1 MPDLSHGA
9 SELDARLA
17 EIDRKLRAIQVDLDP
32 DREPRSSRPAAP
44 APESS
49 EPEPALSEPEPREPE
64 PAVSEPEPRERPLEA
79 AQAGP
84 AQGRSGPLASLLQR
98 SSPRS
103 TPPRERAPEPPAAG
117 IMVPSEIHAKL
128 VSAMRDLLDAYGW
141 TLQQLPVAADPQR
154 AGDPPPVAMSVGPFA
169 DTAAVRAFEAE
180 LLGLPGVRE
189 VVLRGYEGENR
200 AMFDVQLSAPN
211 A

>member
-32 DREPRSSRPAAP
+32 AREPRPSRPSAP
-44 APESS
+44 APEPADAPSEPPLEPAPEPPLEA
-49 EPEPALSEPEPREPE
+49 EPEP
-64 PAVSEPEPRERPLEA
+64 PLEA
-79 AQAGP
+79 APEEP
-84 AQGRSGPLASLLQR
+84 AHGRSGPLASLLQR
-98 SSPRS
+98 SSPRPV
-103 TPPRERAPEPPAAG
+103 PPRERAPRHPAG
-117 IMVPSEIHAKL
+117 GPTVPAEMHAKL

-141 TLQQLPVAADPQR
+141 TLQQLPVAADPER
-154 AGDPPPVAMSVGPFA
+154 AGDPPPVMMSVGPFA
-169 DTAAVRAFEAE
+169 NTAAVRAFEQE
-180 LLGLPGVRE
+180 LLRLPGVRE
-189 VVLRGYEGENR
+189 VTLRGYEGENR